1 MNLRRRFSVLLA
13 IASFFTAVSFAQ
25 QVWVDRIKSAV
36 NSALG
41 SKGWTLVDSGG
52 SVSIMALEMN
62 QTHQTLNTHYDSF
75 GGGWGWRG
83 WGGEASEMA
92 TTTTSTY
99 RVGTL
104 VLDLFDSKTKTL
116 IWRGSGSDTL
126 SDKVRQEHK
135 PPRQGCE

>member
-1 MNLRRRFSVLLA
+1 MNLRRRFSVFLA

-62 QTHQTLNTHYDSF
+62 QTHQTLNTYYDGF
-75 GGGWGWRG
+75 GGSLAGEDGE
-83 WGGEASEMA
+83 GEASEM
-92 TTTTSTY
+92 
-99 RVGTL
+99 
-104 VLDLFDSKTKTL
+104 
-116 IWRGSGSDTL
+116 
-126 SDKVRQEHK
+126 
-135 PPRQGCE
+135 PRQQLHL